1 MKNGKW
7 ICLIIIGLILM
18 TAANGFSGTEAE
30 KLLTENIIN
39 YYNLEDY
46 DIEIKIRS
54 NHFDI
59 NSYDFDRLTITPMT
73 KSKPRGLLAFKVTL
87 FNKGQKMETG
97 QVRVKIAYFDNVL
110 IATDRI
116 GRHQLINNENCTAK
130 RMEITSL
137 TARPLTSESSLA
149 DLRSKRD
156 IRNGQ
161 ILSSGST
168 EKIPTILSGQGVSIL
183 YKSTILEIS
192 AKGKA
197 MESGYVGEKIRI
209 KNEQSKKIITGII
222 VDSETVEI
230 AVR

>member
-7 ICLIIIGLILM
+7 ICLIIIGLILT
-18 TAANGFSGTEAE
+18 TASDSFSNTQFE

-39 YYNLEDY
+39 FYNLEEY
-46 DIEIKIRS
+46 DIEVEIRS
-54 NHFDI
+54 NRFDL
-59 NSYDFDRLTITPMT
+59 NALAFDSLSIKPMT
-73 KSKPRGLLAFKVTL
+73 KSKPRGLLAFKVAL
-87 FNKGQKMETG
+87 FNEGQEIETG
-97 QVRVKIAYFDNVL
+97 QIRVKIAYFENVL

-116 GRHQLINNENCTAK
+116 GRHQLINNENCMAK

-137 TARPLTSESSLA
+137 TARPLTSENSLA

-156 IRNGQ
+156 IRKGQ

>member
-7 ICLIIIGLILM
+7 ICLIIIGLIFT
-18 TAANGFSGTEAE
+18 TASDSFSKTQFE

-39 YYNLEDY
+39 FYNLEEY
-46 DIEIKIRS
+46 DIEVEIRS
-54 NHFDI
+54 NHFDL
-59 NSYDFDRLTITPMT
+59 NALAFDSLSIKPMT
-73 KSKPRGLLAFKVTL
+73 KSKPRGLLALKVAL
-87 FNKGQKMETG
+87 FNVGQKIETG
-97 QVRVKIAYFDNVL
+97 QIRVKIAYFENVL
-110 IATDRI
+110 VATDRI
-116 GRHQLINNENCTAK
+116 RRHQLINNENCTAK

-137 TARPLTSESSLA
+137 TARPLTSENSLA

-222 VDSETVEI
+222 IDSETVEI